1 MLFNTHERLEMS
13 ERSAPAIAF
22 CSGVDWRDLTLYRY
36 LPIAIAR
43 NNRIFC
49 QFHDSCYVC
58 QWIKTKRIMAKPIA
72 PTPPLTGQAAVD
84 FFAEMEQ
91 QKKATTA
98 ERARVKAGAERIKK
112 MLTFNF

>member
-1 MLFNTHERLEMS
+1 MSKQKEKILIFNEE
-13 ERSAPAIAF
+13 IALIQKHRF
-22 CSGVDWRDLTLYRY
+22 FVS
-36 LPIAIAR
+36 
-43 NNRIFC
+43 
-49 QFHDSCYVC
+49 FHDSCYFC
-58 QWIKTKRIMAKPIA
+58 QIIKTKRIMAKPIA

-91 QKKATTA
+91 QKKATSA

>member
-1 MLFNTHERLEMS
+1 MGRAEATRHKINYRIRPLFKTMK
-13 ERSAPAIAF
+13 
-22 CSGVDWRDLTLYRY
+22 
-36 LPIAIAR
+36 
-43 NNRIFC
+43 IFVT
-49 QFHDSCYVC
+49 FHDSCYLC
-58 QWIKTKRIMAKPIA
+58 QVIKIKRIMAKPIA

-91 QKKATTA
+91 QKKATSA

>member
-1 MLFNTHERLEMS
+1 MRHSFFRLSGSFPM
-13 ERSAPAIAF
+13 PAVHRLADF
-22 CSGVDWRDLTLYRY
+22 QAH
-36 LPIAIAR
+36 LPKTIEYFVTFTILAIFA
-43 NNRIFC
+43 NE
-49 QFHDSCYVC
+49 
-58 QWIKTKRIMAKPIA
+58 IKQKCIMAKPIA

-84 FFAEMEQ
+84 FFVEMEQ

>member
-1 MLFNTHERLEMS
+1 
-13 ERSAPAIAF
+13 
-22 CSGVDWRDLTLYRY
+22 
-36 LPIAIAR
+36 
-43 NNRIFC
+43 
-49 QFHDSCYVC
+49 
-58 QWIKTKRIMAKPIA
+58 MAKPIA

-98 ERARVKAGAERIKK
+98 ERARVNAGAERIKK

>member
-1 MLFNTHERLEMS
+1 MRPFATPPEILSPEYFVTFTILAIFANEIKQKVLF
-13 ERSAPAIAF
+13 
-22 CSGVDWRDLTLYRY
+22 
-36 LPIAIAR
+36 
-43 NNRIFC
+43 
-49 QFHDSCYVC
+49 
-58 QWIKTKRIMAKPIA
+58 MAKPIA